1 MNYGKERNKRLQWD
15 ESLNLKPLRRSP
27 KDKSSRIFITAAFL
41 ALLIFPSVS
50 LGCFLQTN
58 ELENTNHLLIIV
70 DAGKN
75 DLFSPELSALAKCNA
90 KEELESGNLNNEL
103 VNVPLTPLF
112 CRGKWKPMCIC
123 FPMCCRSVCPLPP
136 FSIIRTILGYETAI
150 DIKKKCL
157 ELHSQADM
165 LFIIIRNIEIISS
178 FQISTSLGVNSFC
191 LSE

>member
-1 MNYGKERNKRLQWD
+1 
-15 ESLNLKPLRRSP
+15 
-27 KDKSSRIFITAAFL
+27 
-41 ALLIFPSVS
+41 
-50 LGCFLQTN
+50 
-58 ELENTNHLLIIV
+58 
-70 DAGKN
+70 
-75 DLFSPELSALAKCNA
+75 
-90 KEELESGNLNNEL
+90 
-103 VNVPLTPLF
+103 
-112 CRGKWKPMCIC
+112 MCIC

-136 FSIIRTILGYETAI
+136 FSIIRSILGYETAI